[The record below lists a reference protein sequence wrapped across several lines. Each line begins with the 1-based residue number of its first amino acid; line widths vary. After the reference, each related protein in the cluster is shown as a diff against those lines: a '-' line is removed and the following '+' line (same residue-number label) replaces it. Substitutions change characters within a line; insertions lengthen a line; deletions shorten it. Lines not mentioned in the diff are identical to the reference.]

1 MSKSEALI
9 KAIRSLPDGF
19 YVHPI
24 SSFVNGNVRTTKH
37 KTVVVPVE
45 IRIEQLGSPYE
56 DLRAVLNPENN
67 KLIPMLLFVD
77 PDIAGSIRQENNHAE
92 GDDQEPT

>member
-24 SSFVNGNVRTTKH
+24 SSFVNGTVRTTKQ
-37 KTVVVPVE
+37 KTIVVPVE
-45 IRIEQLGSPYE
+45 ISIEQLGSPYE

-67 KLIPMLLFVD
+67 KLIPLLLFVD
-77 PDIAGSIRQENNHAE
+77 PDIAAPPKENNH
-92 GDDQEPT
+92 GDTP